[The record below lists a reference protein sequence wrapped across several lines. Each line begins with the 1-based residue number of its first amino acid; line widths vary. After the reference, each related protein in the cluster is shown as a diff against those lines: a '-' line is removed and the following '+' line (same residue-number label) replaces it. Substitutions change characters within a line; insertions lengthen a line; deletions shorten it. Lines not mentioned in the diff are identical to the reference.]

1 MEEGLFD
8 EDEEKKRKTKILVV
22 LVIFMVLSFVLLIST
37 IIFIGLYLSV
47 KKDIKEEN
55 TTPDKSEPDE
65 PIYSPTQDRFIK
77 VISKVTE
84 TGGAYVSQGKHDILN
99 SKYYNYLDI
108 YNMKS
113 SGSLILLENFKTYQ
127 QTSEVTCGIASLIM
141 AVYYLDGKV
150 LKERDLAI
158 RAGTNHNYGTLIKN
172 LEKLVKELGYDYESK
187 TTFTKDDYPSKNKT
201 SFSNYIQKSLLNKEP
216 IIVISNDWG
225 GHYSVIIGYDD
236 MGTKDYIADDV
247 IILADPYDTTD
258 HMSDGY
264 TIFSYE
270 RFYAQMKIK
279 VFNITDQDLNFIKI
293 KVS

>member
-1 MEEGLFD
+1 
-8 EDEEKKRKTKILVV
+8 
-22 LVIFMVLSFVLLIST
+22 
-37 IIFIGLYLSV
+37 
-47 KKDIKEEN
+47 
-55 TTPDKSEPDE
+55 
-65 PIYSPTQDRFIK
+65 
-77 VISKVTE
+77 
-84 TGGAYVSQGKHDILN
+84 
-99 SKYYNYLDI
+99 
-108 YNMKS
+108 MKS
-113 SGSLILLENFKTYQ
+113 SGSLILLEKFKTYQ
-127 QTSEVTCGIASLIM
+127 QTSSITCGIASLIM
-141 AVYYLDGKV
+141 VVYYLNGTV
-150 LKERDLAI
+150 LNETEYAI
-158 RAGTNHNYGTLIKN
+158 KAGTNHTCGTLIKN
-172 LEKLVKELGYDYESK
+172 LEKVVKELGYDYESK

-201 SFSNYIQKSLLNKEP
+201 SFSDYIKKSLSNKEP

-293 KVS
+293 KRKDSNNN

>member
-8 EDEEKKRKTKILVV
+8 EDEEKKRKIKILVV

-65 PIYSPTQDRFIK
+65 PIYDPTQDRFIK

-141 AVYYLDGKV
+141 AIYYLDGTI
-150 LKERDLAI
+150 LNETDLAI
-158 RAGTNHNYGTLIKN
+158 RAKTDEHGTLCTN
-172 LEKLVKELGYDYESK
+172 LEKVIVELGYTYESK
-187 TTFTKDDYPSKNKT
+187 RNFTNGYIPTTNSSEFSKYIKESLRNNESIIILSKDLAGHFT
-201 SFSNYIQKSLLNKEP
+201 
-216 IIVISNDWG
+216 
-225 GHYSVIIGYDD
+225 VIIGYDD
-236 MGTKDYIADDV
+236 MGTDYPHDDV
-247 IILADPYDTTD
+247 IILADPYDTND
-258 HMSDGY
+258 HISDGF

-270 RFYAQMKIK
+270 RYYAQMEGNFADEYENLYFNKIK
-279 VFNITDQDLNFIKI
+279 RKNK
-293 KVS
+293 S

>member
-1 MEEGLFD
+1 MKKNLIEKKKSSLTKEYIYLIFFISLSILFLITTIYFSRLFMNESKKSKPIKKVFNQKFD
-8 EDEEKKRKTKILVV
+8 SSQDDRHIPVISNVTEDE
-22 LVIFMVLSFVLLIST
+22 
-37 IIFIGLYLSV
+37 
-47 KKDIKEEN
+47 
-55 TTPDKSEPDE
+55 
-65 PIYSPTQDRFIK
+65 
-77 VISKVTE
+77 
-84 TGGAYVSQGKHDILN
+84 GAYITQGKHDIKN
-99 SKYYNYLDI
+99 SKYYKYIDI

-293 KVS
+293 KRKVPNNN